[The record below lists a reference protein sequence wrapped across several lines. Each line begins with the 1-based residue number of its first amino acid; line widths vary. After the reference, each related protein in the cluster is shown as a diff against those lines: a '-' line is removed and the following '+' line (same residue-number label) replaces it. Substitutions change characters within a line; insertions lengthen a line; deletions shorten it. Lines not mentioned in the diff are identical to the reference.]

1 MFLTQLASASD
12 TMFTGLLSSLS
23 PSDIIQL
30 LGILLSTIISTIAVI
45 ISVVTLRQNHQ
56 MVEESTRSYIVVYT
70 AATNFQSPMY
80 YLVIKNFGQTG
91 ARITSFSCDF
101 DLAKCSY
108 SPKYIPFEHIKDTFI
123 APNQSFVCNVNPREI
138 FEDPKPI
145 TISIAYEANKRT
157 YTDSFVLNIKA
168 DSDLIH
174 SRAASKDKELK
185 IISYTLQD
193 MVEKML

>member
-56 MVEESTRSYIVVYT
+56 MVEESTRPYIVVYT
-70 AATNFQSPMY
+70 AATDFQSPMY
-80 YLVIKNFGQTG
+80 YLLIKNLGQTG

-101 DLAKCSY
+101 DLAK
-108 SPKYIPFEHIKDTFI
+108 
-123 APNQSFVCNVNPREI
+123 
-138 FEDPKPI
+138 
-145 TISIAYEANKRT
+145 
-157 YTDSFVLNIKA
+157 
-168 DSDLIH
+168 
-174 SRAASKDKELK
+174 
-185 IISYTLQD
+185 
-193 MVEKML
+193 

>member
-56 MVEESTRSYIVVYT
+56 MVEESTRPYIVVYT

-80 YLVIKNFGQTG
+80 YLVIKILVKQG
-91 ARITSFSCDF
+91 
-101 DLAKCSY
+101 LAL
-108 SPKYIPFEHIKDTFI
+108 PVFPAI
-123 APNQSFVCNVNPREI
+123 
-138 FEDPKPI
+138 
-145 TISIAYEANKRT
+145 
-157 YTDSFVLNIKA
+157 
-168 DSDLIH
+168 LI
-174 SRAASKDKELK
+174 
-185 IISYTLQD
+185 
-193 MVEKML
+193 